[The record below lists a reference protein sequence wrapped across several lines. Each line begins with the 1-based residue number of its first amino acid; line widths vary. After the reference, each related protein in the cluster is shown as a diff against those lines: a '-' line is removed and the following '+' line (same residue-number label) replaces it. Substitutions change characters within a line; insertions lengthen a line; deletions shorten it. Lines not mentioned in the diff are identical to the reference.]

1 MQWAQKNALLPTH
14 LFSSFII
21 FFLEP
26 ALWLYTHSRD
36 QGCFWRLQQH
46 CPSAADSS
54 EQQSVSTARH
64 VKSWTCLVLVQLCS
78 VLFPCLTLGS
88 EPRQCRLQCSL
99 LTGHLSHDEM
109 MSVLGGAS
117 REARQGIQMH
127 SPMYPC
133 PWSVSSCVRA
143 LELRLQVC
151 FSDSLT
157 ASFCF
162 RAFPPLLLTRE
173 PVRKISMVFLIG
185 NAQMSRE
192 NLE

>member
-1 MQWAQKNALLPTH
+1 MLCYQHICFLASLFFFWSLHSGSTHTAKTRAVSGGCSSIVLLLLTPQ
-14 LFSSFII
+14 SSRV
-21 FFLEP
+21 
-26 ALWLYTHSRD
+26 SR
-36 QGCFWRLQQH
+36 QPGMSR
-46 CPSAADSS
+46 AG
-54 EQQSVSTARH
+54 H
-64 VKSWTCLVLVQLCS
+64 VWCWCSFAS